1 MLFRSDGS
9 LQLDV
14 RDEFANYRDELIAA
28 LSEPVESRKNQKVLD
43 YVGKKLLDAL
53 KYEPAQSTPY
63 ELDKAIGKLI
73 KIVDK
78 LEKSDLDSEHL
89 IRQVGELLKI
99 YQLSWYQK
107 NLATD
112 E

>member
-1 MLFRSDGS
+1 LLEA
-9 LQLDV
+9 LQYDP
-14 RDEFANYRDELIAA
+14 Y
-28 LSEPVESRKNQKVLD
+28 
-43 YVGKKLLDAL
+43 
-53 KYEPAQSTPY
+53 QSTPY
-63 ELDKAIGKLI
+63 ELNKAMGKLI

-78 LEKSDLDSEHL
+78 LEKSNLDSEPL

-107 NLATD
+107 KLVLD